1 MKLFYTFMA
10 SLLALGNLHGQTI
23 AEKKAG
29 IGSAAIDG
37 LSPEMQTFLLQL
49 NHEVNE
55 LQQELN
61 NLYLKVEELYYQNAP
76 LEDFEYLLGRINETK
91 ERIYLLQEQWHQM
104 AVNSTREAEYALW
117 NQPETTIGQLVNDF
131 GSFSYLYMASP
142 EISTMKISLDSNL
155 PIPRGS
161 WDEVLE
167 FVLNQSGIGIR
178 QLNPYVRELY
188 LYRSDL
194 SGPKVITANRDDL
207 LLFPSE
213 ERIVFVLSPDSAEI
227 RRVWYFLDK
236 FANSNTTSLQMIGRD
251 ILIVGRVAEIIDL
264 LKIYDFVAT
273 HRGDKEYRAIRVH
286 KVDVEEMAKILTALF
301 ESITEEPREM
311 QGTPPSPPPSR
322 SPYGNQGRGSEG
334 MSAGRRY
341 PEPPQ
346 DRRQPPRGPQQ
357 VHGTSSLKVIALKDI
372 AQALFL
378 VGTKEEIDKA
388 EEIIRQVEDQV
399 GDTRR
404 KEIVWYQVK
413 HSDPEELAQILVR
426 IYDLMTVSGVGAMED
441 EENIIQEER
450 AYNSFQRREA
460 VQNEVVE
467 AVAQLPRIP
476 IGVINDT
483 GFLSTANY
491 LHNPEDRR
499 KPRLPPNQGRDNF
512 LVDPKTGSLIMVIE
526 EDLIPRMKSL
536 LKRLDVPKRMV
547 QIEVM
552 LVEQVITNDND
563 IGLNFLKIG
572 SMASQCDST
581 NLIYNGILG
590 GIAPDSVRN
599 VARIVPG
606 ITDFI
611 VTRAPHGGIPAYDL
625 AYHFLISRDDVRI
638 SASPSLL
645 TMNETEATIEFE
657 QEISVSVGTFVI
669 PNAGTS
675 TLQETFARA
684 TYGIRINVVPTIH
697 MHDPDSPCD
706 DGIDYIT
713 LDSDVK
719 FETFASNVNNQPNVL
734 RRRLQ
739 NQARIADGQ
748 TVIIGG
754 FRRKDTQDTV
764 TSIPFLGEI
773 PGFGK
778 LFSNTQMSDTA
789 VETFLFLTAKIAS
802 EPTEDLEAIKME
814 EMARRPG
821 DLPYFMQA
829 LRDARE
835 TEQNQFL
842 AHTMQL
848 LFGREPDRFV
858 DKEACPYDGR

>member
-1 MKLFYTFMA
+1 MKIFYTFMA
-10 SLLALGNLHGQTI
+10 SLLALGQLLGQTI

-29 IGSAAIDG
+29 IGSTTGDG
-37 LSPEMQTFLLQL
+37 LSPEMKTFLMQV
-49 NHEVNE
+49 NNEVIE
-55 LQQELN
+55 LQQELD
-61 NLYLKVEELYYQNAP
+61 NLYLKIEELYYQNAP
-76 LEDFEYLLGRINETK
+76 MEDFEFLLGRINGTK
-91 ERIYLLQEQWHQM
+91 ERIHTLQETWHQV
-104 AVNSTREAEYALW
+104 AVNSSREAGYALW

-131 GSFSYLYMASP
+131 GSYNYLYMASP

-161 WDEVLE
+161 WDEVLA

-194 SGPKVITANRDDL
+194 SGPKIMTANREDL
-207 LLFPSE
+207 LLFPDE
-213 ERIVFVLSPDSAEI
+213 ERVVFVLSPDAAEA

-236 FANSNTTSLQMIGRD
+236 FANSNTTTLQMIGRD
-251 ILIVGRVAEIIDL
+251 ILIVGRIAAIQDL
-264 LKIYDFVAT
+264 LRIYDFVST
-273 HRGDKEYRAIRVH
+273 HRGDKEYKAIRVH

-301 ESITEEPREM
+301 ESITEEPREIQQSVPRPGQFPGGPGRGPDSM
-311 QGTPPSPPPSR
+311 PPGRRPPESPPSDYR
-322 SPYGNQGRGSEG
+322 QGSKG
-334 MSAGRRY
+334 A
-341 PEPPQ
+341 
-346 DRRQPPRGPQQ
+346 QQ
-357 VHGTSSLKVIALKDI
+357 VYGSSSLKVIALKDV

-378 VGTKEEIDKA
+378 VGTKEEIEKA

-404 KEIVWYQVK
+404 KEIVWYQIR

-426 IYDLMTVSGVGAMED
+426 IYDLMVATGTGSIED
-441 EENIIQEER
+441 DEGLPPDER
-450 AYNSFQRREA
+450 AFRNFQRREA
-460 VQNEVVE
+460 VQSEVVE
-467 AVAQLPRIP
+467 AVAELPRIP

-499 KPRLPPNQGRDNF
+499 KPRMPPNQGRDNF

-526 EDLIPRMKSL
+526 EDLIPQIKNL
-536 LKRLDVPKRMV
+536 IKKLDVPKRMV

-552 LVEQVITNDND
+552 LVEQVINNEND

-572 SMASQCDST
+572 SLASQCDST

-590 GIAPDSVRN
+590 GILPDSVRN
-599 VARIVPG
+599 VARLVPG

-645 TMNETEATIEFE
+645 TENETEASIEFE

-669 PNAGTS
+669 PNAGTA

-684 TYGIRINVVPTIH
+684 TYGIRIDVIPTIH

-719 FETFASNVNNQPNVL
+719 FETFTSDVNNRPNVL

-754 FRRKDTQDTV
+754 FRRKDAQDTT

-802 EPTEDLEAIKME
+802 EPSEDLEAIKME

-835 TEQNQFL
+835 TEQNRFL
-842 AHTMQL
+842 AQTMQL
-848 LFGREPDRFV
+848 LFGREPERYI